1 MIWSPM
7 LAFALSTLSFAL
19 AAPFARAQ
27 EIEVHVI
34 NVDQGLAVYV
44 ESPSGKRL
52 LIDGGNPGDGSAIVI
67 PYLQSI
73 GTTGLDYTVMT
84 HWHTDHFGGLTNIHN
99 SSYKPLLAAYDRGD
113 TARPSNGF
121 VTSYLNAVSG
131 KRVIAAQGQVLDLGG
146 GCTLTF
152 VSRDGVH
159 PTGTVNVSGEENAHS
174 LGMVLRY
181 GDFDLYVAG
190 DLTSGGLSTPNVE
203 GPVSAWIGQV
213 EVAISSHHGS
223 PSSSSASVVGNLS
236 PSLVIHSAGHD
247 NPYGHP
253 AESVVNN
260 WSTSAATRVQWC
272 TTDGDTVSA
281 TLGGDPGGFNAL
293 SSHVVLTSDGSVFRA
308 RSPAHPETVDF
319 ATFEQPGTFAGPGQ
333 IAINE
338 VLVDP
343 LAFADAE
350 AEWIELVNYSSTR
363 LNLGGLELANG
374 TQSFR
379 IASQIV
385 LEADERFVVGLD
397 GRPSRNGDFFL
408 GVGAPWRQF
417 SLPNTSG
424 SLVVKSATGSTLE
437 TFSWGGAAVPISP
450 GASVERIAPASPS
463 LPNNFADCTQVWS
476 GGDRGT
482 PWGENENGIGTCP
495 LPVAYGTGKLT
506 SNSTLPSVT
515 WSGTPSVDTN
525 DFTITLQ
532 NALPQKSTILFYGLA
547 RDQKPFAGGTLWCK
561 TPVRRMGVSLTSLA
575 GSVTYSIPV
584 DGSMA
589 GTRRCY
595 QFWFRDPF
603 VADGSNV
610 GLSNALDVQFCPL
623 PGPPAPGDIVITE
636 VMKDPSVVVDSSGE
650 WIELYNASPSIVN
663 LEGWTLRDNG
673 TDSIVLSN
681 GGNGLYVAAGRYLVI
696 ASNAVPLTNGGI
708 TADYDW
714 NWTLFKLDNADDEI
728 VLVAPGNVE
737 IDRVEYDDGF
747 LWPDVTG
754 SSLSLRSG
762 VLSASGNDSGNT
774 WCAASSV
781 ISASNSDNG
790 TPGVAN
796 DSCP

>member
-1 MIWSPM
+1 MR
-7 LAFALSTLSFAL
+7 ALLLSFATVCL
-19 AAPFARAQ
+19 AAPTLRAQ
-27 EIEVHVI
+27 ELEVHVI
-34 NVDQGLAVYV
+34 NVDQGLSVYV
-44 ESPSGKRL
+44 ESPTGKRL
-52 LIDGGNPGDGSAIVI
+52 LIDGGNPGDGTAIVI

-73 GTTGLDYTVMT
+73 GTTGLDYSVMT
-84 HWHTDHFGGLTNIHN
+84 HWHTDHFGGLTNIHA
-99 SSYKPLLAAYDRGD
+99 SGYKPLVAAFDRGD
-113 TARPSNGF
+113 TNRPSNGF

-131 KRVIAAQGQVLDLGG
+131 KRAIPTQGQVLDLGG

-203 GPVSAWIGQV
+203 GPVTAWIGQV

-223 PSSSSASVVGNLS
+223 PSSSSTTVVGNLN
-236 PSLVIHSAGHD
+236 PSLVVHSAGHD

-253 AESVVNN
+253 SETVVNN

-272 TTDGDTVSA
+272 TTDGDTASV
-281 TLGGDPGGFNAL
+281 TVGGDPGGFNAL
-293 SSHVVLTSDGSVFRA
+293 SSHVVITSNGSSFRA
-308 RSPAHPETVDF
+308 RSPAHPESVDF
-319 ATFEQPGTFAGPGQ
+319 ATFELPGTYVGPNQ

-350 AEWIELVNYSSTR
+350 AEWIELVNFSAST
-363 LNLGGLELANG
+363 LNLGGLELSNG

-385 LEADERFVVGLD
+385 LDAGERFVVGLD
-397 GRPSRNGDFFL
+397 GRPARNGDFFL

-417 SLPNTSG
+417 SLPNASG
-424 SLVVKSATGSTLE
+424 ALTLKSASGTTLE
-437 TFSWGGAAVPISP
+437 TFTWGAGGVAIAP
-450 GASVERIAPASPS
+450 GVSAERIAPASPA
-463 LPNNFADCTQVWS
+463 LPNNFAACTTSWS
-476 GGDRGT
+476 SGDRGT
-482 PWGENENGIGTCP
+482 PWLQNVNGIGTCP
-495 LPVAYGTGKLT
+495 PPVAYGTGKLT
-506 SNSTLPSVT
+506 SNSTLPTVT
-515 WSGTPSVDTN
+515 WTGTPSVDTN
-525 DFTITLQ
+525 DFSITLQ
-532 NALPQKSTILFYGLA
+532 NALPQKSTILFYGFA

-561 TPVRRMGVSLTSLA
+561 TPVKRMGVSVTSLA
-575 GSVTYSIPV
+575 GSVTYPIAI
-584 DGSMA
+584 DASMA

-610 GLSNALDVQFCPL
+610 GLSSALDVQFCPL
-623 PGPPAPGDIVITE
+623 PGPPAPGNIVITE
-636 VMKDPSVVVDSSGE
+636 VMKDPAIVADSSGE
-650 WIELYNASPSIVN
+650 WIEVYNASPSVVN
-663 LEGWTLRDNG
+663 LEGWVLRDNG
-673 TDSIVLSN
+673 TDSITLAN
-681 GGNGLYVAAGRYLVI
+681 GGNGIYVAAGRYLVLG
-696 ASNAVPLTNGGI
+696 ANGDPLTNGGI
-708 TADYDW
+708 AVGYDW
-714 NWTLFKLDNADDEI
+714 DWTLFKLDNADDEI

-737 IDRVEYDDGF
+737 IDRIEYDNGF
-747 LWPDVTG
+747 LWPDSTG
-754 SSLSLRSG
+754 FSLSLRAG
-762 VLSASGNDSGNT
+762 VLSASGNDSGNA
-774 WCAASSV
+774 WCSASSV
-781 ISASNSDNG
+781 ISATNPDHG

>member
-1 MIWSPM
+1 MRPLLLPIV
-7 LAFALSTLSFAL
+7 TVCL
-19 AAPFARAQ
+19 AAPALRAQ
-27 EIEVHVI
+27 ELEVHVI
-34 NVDQGLAVYV
+34 NVDQGLSVYV
-44 ESPSGKRL
+44 ESPTGKRL
-52 LIDGGNPGDGSAIVI
+52 LIDGGNPGDGTAIVI

-73 GTTGLDYTVMT
+73 GTTGLDYSVMT
-84 HWHTDHFGGLTNIHN
+84 HWHTDHFGGLTNIHA
-99 SSYKPLLAAYDRGD
+99 SSYKPLVAAYDRGD
-113 TARPSNGF
+113 TNRPSNGF

-131 KRVIAAQGQVLDLGG
+131 KRAIPTQGQVLDLGG

-203 GPVSAWIGQV
+203 GPVTAWIGQV

-223 PSSSSASVVGNLS
+223 PSSSSSTVVGNLN
-236 PSLVIHSAGHD
+236 PSLVVHSAGHD

-253 AESVVNN
+253 SETVVNN

-272 TTDGDTVSA
+272 TTDGETASV

-293 SSHVVLTSDGSVFRA
+293 SSHVVITSNGSSFRA
-308 RSPAHPETVDF
+308 RSPAHPESVDF
-319 ATFEQPGTFAGPGQ
+319 ATFELPGTYAGSNQ

-350 AEWIELVNYSSTR
+350 AEWIELVNFSAST
-363 LNLGGLELANG
+363 LNLGGLELSNG

-385 LEADERFVVGLD
+385 LDAGERFVVGLD
-397 GRPSRNGDFFL
+397 GRPARNGDFFL

-417 SLPNTSG
+417 SLPNASG
-424 SLVVKSATGSTLE
+424 ALTLKSASGTTLE
-437 TFSWGGAAVPISP
+437 TFTWGAGGVAIAP
-450 GASVERIAPASPS
+450 GVSAERIAPASPA
-463 LPNNFADCTQVWS
+463 LPNNFAACTTSWS
-476 GGDRGT
+476 SGDRGT
-482 PWGENENGIGTCP
+482 PWLQNVNGIGTCP
-495 LPVAYGTGKLT
+495 PPLAYGTGKLT
-506 SNSTLPSVT
+506 SNGTLPTVT
-515 WSGTPSVDTN
+515 WTGTPSVDTN
-525 DFTITLQ
+525 DFSITLQ
-532 NALPQKSTILFYGLA
+532 NALPQKSTILFYGFA

-561 TPVRRMGVSLTSLA
+561 TPVKRMGVSVTSLA
-575 GSVTYSIPV
+575 GNVTYPIAI
-584 DGSMA
+584 DASMA

-610 GLSNALDVQFCPL
+610 GLSSALDVQFCPL
-623 PGPPAPGDIVITE
+623 PGPPAPGNIVITE
-636 VMKDPSVVVDSSGE
+636 VMKDPAFVADSSGE
-650 WIELYNASPSIVN
+650 WIEVYNASPSVVN
-663 LEGWTLRDNG
+663 LEGWVLRDNG
-673 TDSIVLSN
+673 TESITLAN
-681 GGNGLYVAAGRYLVI
+681 GGNGIYVPAGRYLVLG
-696 ASNAVPLTNGGI
+696 ANGDPLTNGGI
-708 TADYDW
+708 AVGYDW
-714 NWTLFKLDNADDEI
+714 DWTLFKLDNADDEI

-737 IDRVEYDDGF
+737 IDRIEYDNGF
-747 LWPDVTG
+747 LWPDSAG
-754 SSLSLRSG
+754 LALSLRAG
-762 VLSASGNDSGNT
+762 VLSASGNDSGNA
-774 WCAASSV
+774 WCSASSV
-781 ISASNSDNG
+781 ISATNSDHG

>member
-1 MIWSPM
+1 MRPLLLPIV
-7 LAFALSTLSFAL
+7 TVCL
-19 AAPFARAQ
+19 AAPALRAQ
-27 EIEVHVI
+27 ELEVHVI
-34 NVDQGLAVYV
+34 NVDQGLSVYV
-44 ESPSGKRL
+44 ESPTGKRL
-52 LIDGGNPGDGSAIVI
+52 LIDGGNPGDGTAIVI

-73 GTTGLDYTVMT
+73 GTTGLDYSVMT
-84 HWHTDHFGGLTNIHN
+84 HWHTDHFGGLTNIHA
-99 SSYKPLLAAYDRGD
+99 SSYKPLVAAYDRGD
-113 TARPSNGF
+113 TNRPSNGF

-131 KRVIAAQGQVLDLGG
+131 KRAIPTQGQVLDLGG

-203 GPVSAWIGQV
+203 GPVTAWIGQV

-223 PSSSSASVVGNLS
+223 PSSSSSTVVGNLN
-236 PSLVIHSAGHD
+236 PSLVVHSAGHD

-253 AESVVNN
+253 SETVVNN

-272 TTDGDTVSA
+272 TTDGETASV

-293 SSHVVLTSDGSVFRA
+293 SSHVVITSNGSSFRA
-308 RSPAHPETVDF
+308 RSPAHPESVDF
-319 ATFEQPGTFAGPGQ
+319 ATFELPGTYAGSNQ

-350 AEWIELVNYSSTR
+350 AEWIELVNFSAST
-363 LNLGGLELANG
+363 LNLGGLELSNG

-385 LEADERFVVGLD
+385 LDAGERFVVGLD
-397 GRPSRNGDFFL
+397 GRPARNGDFFL

-417 SLPNTSG
+417 SLPNASG
-424 SLVVKSATGSTLE
+424 ALTLKSASGTTLE
-437 TFSWGGAAVPISP
+437 TFTWGAGGVAIAP
-450 GASVERIAPASPS
+450 GVSAERIAPASPA
-463 LPNNFADCTQVWS
+463 LPNNFAACTTSWS
-476 GGDRGT
+476 SGDRGT
-482 PWGENENGIGTCP
+482 PWLQNVNGIGTCP
-495 LPVAYGTGKLT
+495 PPLAYGTGKLT
-506 SNSTLPSVT
+506 SNGTLPTVT
-515 WSGTPSVDTN
+515 WTGTPSVDTN
-525 DFTITLQ
+525 DFSITLQ
-532 NALPQKSTILFYGLA
+532 NALPQKSTILFYGFA

-561 TPVRRMGVSLTSLA
+561 TPVKRMGVSVTSLA
-575 GSVTYSIPV
+575 GNVTYPIAI
-584 DGSMA
+584 DASMA

-610 GLSNALDVQFCPL
+610 GLSSALDVQFCPL
-623 PGPPAPGDIVITE
+623 PGPPAPGNIVITE
-636 VMKDPSVVVDSSGE
+636 VMKDPAFVADSSGE
-650 WIELYNASPSIVN
+650 WIEVYNASPSVVN
-663 LEGWTLRDNG
+663 LEGWVLRDNG
-673 TDSIVLSN
+673 TESITLAN
-681 GGNGLYVAAGRYLVI
+681 GGNGIYVPAGRYLVLG
-696 ASNAVPLTNGGI
+696 ANGDPLTNGGI
-708 TADYDW
+708 AVGYDW
-714 NWTLFKLDNADDEI
+714 DWTLFKLDNADDEI

-737 IDRVEYDDGF
+737 IDRIEYDNGF
-747 LWPDVTG
+747 LWPDSAG
-754 SSLSLRSG
+754 LALSLRAG
-762 VLSASGNDSGNT
+762 VLSASGNDSGNA
-774 WCAASSV
+774 WCSASPV
-781 ISASNSDNG
+781 ISATNSDHG

>member
-1 MIWSPM
+1 MRALLLLSSWICLAMPVWS
-7 LAFALSTLSFAL
+7 
-19 AAPFARAQ
+19 AQ
-27 EIEVHVI
+27 ELEVHVI

-44 ESPSGKRL
+44 ESPTGKRL

-73 GTTGLDYTVMT
+73 GTTALDYSVMT
-84 HWHTDHFGGLTNIHN
+84 HWHTDHFGGLTNIHA
-99 SSYKPLLAAYDRGD
+99 SSYKPLIAAYDRGD
-113 TARPSNGF
+113 ANRPSNGF
-121 VTSYLNAVSG
+121 VTSYLSAVSG
-131 KRVIAAQGQVLDLGG
+131 KRAIATQGQVLDLGG

-159 PTGTVNVSGEENAHS
+159 PTGSVNVSGEENAHS

-223 PSSSSASVVGNLS
+223 QSSSSATVVNNLN
-236 PSLVIHSAGHD
+236 PSFVVHSAGHD

-253 AESVVNN
+253 SETVVNN

-272 TTDGDTVSA
+272 TTDGDTA
-281 TLGGDPGGFNAL
+281 NPTIGGDPGGFNAL
-293 SSHVVLTSDGSVFRA
+293 SSHVVITSNGNTFRA

-319 ATFEQPGTFAGPGQ
+319 ATFENPGTYAGPGQ
-333 IAINE
+333 VAINE

-350 AEWIELVNYSSTR
+350 AEWIELVNYSAVT
-363 LNLGGLELANG
+363 LNLGGLEFSNG

-379 IASQIV
+379 IRSQIV
-385 LEADERFVVGLD
+385 LDAGERFVVGLD
-397 GRPSRNGDFFL
+397 GRPARNGDFFL

-417 SLPNTSG
+417 SLPNASG
-424 SLVVKSATGSTLE
+424 ALTLRSAIGTTLE
-437 TFSWGGAAVPISP
+437 TFTWGP
-450 GASVERIAPASPS
+450 GGVSITPGVSAERIAPASPA
-463 LPNNFADCTQVWS
+463 LANNFAACTLAWA

-482 PWGENENGIGTCP
+482 PWGQNENGIGTCP
-495 LPVAYGTGKLT
+495 PPVAYGIGKLT
-506 SNSTLPSVT
+506 SNATLPTVA

-525 DFTITLQ
+525 DFVVTLQ
-532 NALPQKSTILFYGLA
+532 DGLPQKSTILFYGFA

-561 TPVRRMGVSLTSLA
+561 TPVKRMGVSVTNLA
-575 GSVTYSIPV
+575 GQVSYAIPI
-584 DGSMA
+584 DASMA

-610 GLSNALDVQFCPL
+610 GLSSALDVQFCPL

-636 VMKDPSVVVDSSGE
+636 VMKDPAFVADSSGE
-650 WIELYNASPSIVN
+650 WIELYNASASMVN

-673 TDSIVLSN
+673 TDSITLSN
-681 GGNGLYVAAGRYLVI
+681 GGNGIYVAAGRYLVLG
-696 ASNAVPLTNGGI
+696 SNGDALTNGGV
-708 TADYDW
+708 AVGYDW
-714 NWTLFKLDNADDEI
+714 DWTLFKLDNADDEV

-737 IDRVEYDDGF
+737 VDRIEYDNGF

-762 VLSASGNDSGNT
+762 VLSASGNDSGNA
-774 WCAASSV
+774 WCAASSL
-781 ISASNSDNG
+781 ISASNSDHG

>member
-1 MIWSPM
+1 MR
-7 LAFALSTLSFAL
+7 AL
-19 AAPFARAQ
+19 ALTTLWLALATPCLSAQ
-27 EIEVHVI
+27 ELEVHVI
-34 NVDQGLAVYV
+34 NVDQGLSVYV
-44 ESPSGKRL
+44 ESPTGKRL
-52 LIDGGNPGDGSAIVI
+52 LIDGGNPGDGAAIVI

-73 GTTGLDYTVMT
+73 GTIGLDYTVMT
-84 HWHTDHFGGLTNIHN
+84 HWHTDHFGGLTNIH
-99 SSYKPLLAAYDRGD
+99 SSGYKPLLAAYDRGD
-113 TARPSNGF
+113 TNRPSNGF

-203 GPVSAWIGQV
+203 GPVTAWIGQV

-223 PSSSSASVVGNLS
+223 PSSSSATVVANLN
-236 PSLVIHSAGHD
+236 PRLVVHSAGHD

-272 TTDGDTVSA
+272 TTDGETASV

-293 SSHVVLTSDGSVFRA
+293 SSHVVITSNGSAFRA
-308 RSPAHPETVDF
+308 ASPGHPESVDF
-319 ATFEQPGTFAGPGQ
+319 ATFEQPGTLAGPGQ
-333 IAINE
+333 VAINE

-350 AEWIELVNYSSTR
+350 AEWIELVNYSSTT
-363 LNLGGLELANG
+363 LNLGGLELSNG

-379 IASQIV
+379 VASQVV
-385 LEADERFVVGLD
+385 LSAGERFVVGLD

-417 SLPNTSG
+417 SLPNASG
-424 SLVVKSATGSTLE
+424 SLSMKSSAGTTLE
-437 TFSWGGAAVPISP
+437 TFSWGAGAVTIAP
-450 GASVERIAPASPS
+450 GVSAERIAPASPA
-463 LPNNFADCTQVWS
+463 LPNNFAACTTSWA

-482 PWGENENGIGTCP
+482 PWSQNENGIGTCP
-495 LPVAYGTGKLT
+495 PPVAYGTGKLT
-506 SNSTLPSVT
+506 SNGTLPTVA

-525 DFTITLQ
+525 DFAITLQ
-532 NALPQKSTILFYGLA
+532 NALPQKSTILFYGFA

-561 TPVRRMGVSLTSLA
+561 TPVKRMGVSVTSLA
-575 GSVTYSIPV
+575 GSVTYPIPI
-584 DGSMA
+584 DASMA

-610 GLSNALDVQFCPL
+610 GLSSALDVQFCPL

-636 VMKDPSVVVDSSGE
+636 VMKDPSVVADSSGE
-650 WIELYNASPSIVN
+650 WLELYNASPSIVN

-681 GGNGLYVAAGRYLVI
+681 GGNGLYVAAGRFLVI
-696 ASNAVPLTNGGI
+696 ASNTDLATNGGI
-708 TADYDW
+708 TAGYDW
-714 NWTLFKLDNADDEI
+714 DWTLFKLDNADDEV

-737 IDRVEYDDGF
+737 IDRIEYDNGF

-762 VLSASGNDSGNT
+762 VLSASGNNSGNA

-781 ISASNSDNG
+781 ISASNPDHG
-790 TPGVAN
+790 TPGSAN

>member
-1 MIWSPM
+1 MRP
-7 LAFALSTLSFAL
+7 LLLSIATVCL
-19 AAPFARAQ
+19 AAPALRAQ
-27 EIEVHVI
+27 ELEVHVI
-34 NVDQGLAVYV
+34 NVDQGLSVYV
-44 ESPSGKRL
+44 ESPTGKRL
-52 LIDGGNPGDGSAIVI
+52 LIDGGNPGDGTAIVI

-73 GTTGLDYTVMT
+73 GTTGLDYSVMT
-84 HWHTDHFGGLTNIHN
+84 HWHTDHFGGLTNIHA
-99 SSYKPLLAAYDRGD
+99 SGYKPLVAAYDRGD
-113 TARPSNGF
+113 TNRPSNGF

-131 KRVIAAQGQVLDLGG
+131 KRAIPTQGQVLDLGG

-203 GPVSAWIGQV
+203 GPVTAWIGQV

-223 PSSSSASVVGNLS
+223 PSSSSTTVVGNLN
-236 PSLVIHSAGHD
+236 PSLVVHSAGHD

-253 AESVVNN
+253 SETVVNN

-272 TTDGDTVSA
+272 TTDGDTASV

-293 SSHVVLTSDGSVFRA
+293 SSHVVITSNGSSFRA
-308 RSPAHPETVDF
+308 RSPAHPESVDF
-319 ATFEQPGTFAGPGQ
+319 ATFELPGTYAGPNQ

-350 AEWIELVNYSSTR
+350 AEWIELVNFSAST
-363 LNLGGLELANG
+363 LNLGGLELSNG

-385 LEADERFVVGLD
+385 LDAGERFVVGLD
-397 GRPSRNGDFFL
+397 GRPARNGDFFL

-417 SLPNTSG
+417 SLPNASG
-424 SLVVKSATGSTLE
+424 ALTLKSASGTTLE
-437 TFSWGGAAVPISP
+437 TFTWGAGGVAIAP
-450 GASVERIAPASPS
+450 GVSAERIAPASPA
-463 LPNNFADCTQVWS
+463 LPNNFAACTTSWS

-482 PWGENENGIGTCP
+482 PWLQNVNGIGTCP
-495 LPVAYGTGKLT
+495 PPVAYGTGKLT
-506 SNSTLPSVT
+506 SNSTLPTVT
-515 WSGTPSVDTN
+515 WTGTPSVDTN
-525 DFTITLQ
+525 DFSITLQ
-532 NALPQKSTILFYGLA
+532 NALPQKSTILFYGFA

-561 TPVRRMGVSLTSLA
+561 TPVKRMGVSVTSLA
-575 GSVTYSIPV
+575 GSVTYPIAI
-584 DGSMA
+584 DASMA

-610 GLSNALDVQFCPL
+610 GLSSALDVQFCPL
-623 PGPPAPGDIVITE
+623 PGPPAPGNIVITE
-636 VMKDPSVVVDSSGE
+636 VMKDPAIVADSSGE
-650 WIELYNASPSIVN
+650 WIEVYNASPSVVN
-663 LEGWTLRDNG
+663 LEGWVLRDNG
-673 TDSIVLSN
+673 TDSITLAN
-681 GGNGLYVAAGRYLVI
+681 GGNGIYVAAGRYLVLG
-696 ASNAVPLTNGGI
+696 ANGDPLTNGGI
-708 TADYDW
+708 AVGYDW
-714 NWTLFKLDNADDEI
+714 DWTLFKLDNADDEI

-737 IDRVEYDDGF
+737 IDRIEYDNGF
-747 LWPDVTG
+747 LWPDSTG
-754 SSLSLRSG
+754 FSLSLRAG
-762 VLSASGNDSGNT
+762 VLSASGNDSGNA
-774 WCAASSV
+774 WCSASSV
-781 ISASNSDNG
+781 ISATNPDHG